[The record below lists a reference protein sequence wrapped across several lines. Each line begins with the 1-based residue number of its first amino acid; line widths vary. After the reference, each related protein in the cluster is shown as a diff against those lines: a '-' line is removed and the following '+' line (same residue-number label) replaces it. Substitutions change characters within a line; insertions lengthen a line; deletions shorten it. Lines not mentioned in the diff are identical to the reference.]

1 MIAIINYGTGNLQ
14 SIANMLGKIGQQSV
28 ITDKAVDIESADKLI
43 LPGVGAFD
51 TGMCRLE
58 EQGLITVL
66 RQEVQEKKK
75 PVLGICL
82 GMQLMAKCSEEGKL
96 AGLGWIDA
104 EFRKFRTQLP
114 IPNIG
119 WNTIKILKESR
130 LSVGLPKESRYYYVH
145 SYHAICHNPEDGLM
159 SSVYDYEYISAYENG
174 NIVGVQFHPE
184 KSHLFGMKLLQN
196 FIENY

>member
-14 SIANMLGKIGQQSV
+14 SIANMLGKLGHNSI
-28 ITDKAVDIESADKLI
+28 ITNKYEDIQSADKLI

-51 TGMCRLE
+51 TGMSRLE
-58 EQGLITVL
+58 EFGLIQILNKEVL
-66 RQEVQEKKK
+66 DKKK

-82 GMQLMAKCSEEGKL
+82 GMQLMAKGSEEGRL
-96 AGLGWIDA
+96 PGLGWIDA
-104 EFRKFRTQLP
+104 EFKRFNTVLP

-119 WNTIKILKESR
+119 WNTVKILNESR
-130 LSVGLPKESRYYYVH
+130 LTKGLTNDSRFYYVH
-145 SYHAICHNPEDGLM
+145 SYHAVCHTSEIALM
-159 SSVYDYEYISAYENG
+159 SSVYDYEYISAYESG

-184 KSHLFGMKLLQN
+184 KSHLFGMTLLKN